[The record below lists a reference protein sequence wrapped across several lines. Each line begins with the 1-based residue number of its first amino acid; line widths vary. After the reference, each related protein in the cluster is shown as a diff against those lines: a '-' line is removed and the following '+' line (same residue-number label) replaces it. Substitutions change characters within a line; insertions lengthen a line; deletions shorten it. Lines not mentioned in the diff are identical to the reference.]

1 MKNKTLLISII
12 LICSVLGVAAYYL
25 LDVASPARAYPERGR
40 LDRLLDDL
48 QVSRIP
54 DETRPVEFRLPD
66 ASGTIVDIAD
76 FRGKIVFLN
85 FWATWCPS
93 CVTEMPAM
101 EKLHRKLKDRDF
113 AMVTVSIQDSADAVE
128 GFFKQNELTYTA
140 LLDLTGKSVPDFGI
154 RAIPTTLILD
164 KTGRIIGRVM
174 GPRAWDSRKALAM
187 FEHLIGE
194 PVANSTL
201 TPAEPG

>member
-1 MKNKTLLISII
+1 MKNKTLVIGII
-12 LICSVLGVAAYYL
+12 LICSGLGAAAYYL
-25 LDVASPARAYPERGR
+25 SDVAAPARVYPKPERLAR
-40 LDRLLDDL
+40 LFEDL
-48 QVSRIP
+48 QVSRTL
-54 DETRPVEFRLPD
+54 DEPRPVEFSLPD
-66 ASGTIVDIAD
+66 ANGTRVDIAD
-76 FRGKIVFLN
+76 FRGRIVFLN

-101 EKLHRKLKDRDF
+101 EKLHRKLKDREF
-113 AMVTVSIQDSADAVE
+113 AMVTVSLQDSADTVKR
-128 GFFKQNELTYTA
+128 FFNRHELTFTA

-174 GPRAWDSRKALAM
+174 GPRAWDSRKSVAM

-194 PVANSTL
+194 PVAALTL
-201 TPAEPG
+201 TTAEPG